1 MISVSGKN
9 WEEEKFNKRIIN
21 KIKVELNLNEL
32 IARDIVLKKFDDEE
46 LYSLNDDLNLINPF
60 SNVTDFKKA
69 VKLLDESIQ
78 NKDKICI
85 IGDYDV
91 DGCISTSLIVK
102 LLNDLKASC
111 FYHIPNR
118 FKDGYGS
125 SVNLL
130 KKIISKKPDLV
141 IMVDNGSNSYEAIN
155 FLNENNIKS
164 LVIDHHEIYKPY
176 PKTNILINPK
186 KISEYSKFDYFSTGV
201 LTYFLLDLFIK
212 KKKIKI
218 NFSKNLYL
226 VLLTIVA
233 DVMPLRKINR
243 IIANKVLKYIDL
255 KDIYFF
261 KKIFDIKKINK
272 PVDIDDFGF
281 LFAPIINSAGRID
294 DPNIVVRLFTSENK
308 YLNDKIINKLIL
320 LNEKR
325 KKIVETTIEKLDL
338 KKINNDKNKIII
350 LENNNINEGIIGIIA
365 SNIKTHFNKPSV
377 VITKSENIYKGSARS
392 TKDFPIGKYIKNAL
406 DNKLLESGGGHNLA
420 AGFTVKKEKIEFF
433 KKFLYDLSNKNYN
446 KLNYKYLSKISLNA
460 IGYNLLS
467 HLKKIEP
474 YGEENLRP
482 FFLIENIKI
491 IQTKILKK
499 KFISCF
505 IKNRNGK
512 LIKAVSFD
520 FLDSEL
526 SLNILNNKNEVNIIV
541 QIKENFWNNK
551 KHIQVIIMDI
561 LPVSNKA

>member
-9 WEEEKFNKRIIN
+9 WEEEKFSKRIID
-21 KIKVELNLNEL
+21 KTKVELNLNEL
-32 IARDIVLKKFDDEE
+32 IARHIVIKKFNDEE
-46 LYSLNDDLNLINPF
+46 LYLLNNNLDLINPF
-60 SNVTDFKKA
+60 TNVTDFQKA
-69 VKLLDESIQ
+69 VKLLDESIK

-102 LLNDLKASC
+102 LLNNLKASF
-111 FYHIPNR
+111 FYYIPNR

-125 SVNLL
+125 SINLL
-130 KKIISKKPDLV
+130 KKIISKKPNLV

-155 FLNENNIKS
+155 YLNENNIKS
-164 LVIDHHEIYKPY
+164 IVIDHHEIYKPY

-201 LTYFLLDLFIK
+201 LTYFFLDLFIK
-212 KKKIKI
+212 KKKIKV

-226 VLLTIVA
+226 VLLSIVA

-243 IIANKVLKYIDL
+243 IIANKVLKYTNL
-255 KDIYFF
+255 KDVYFI
-261 KKIFDIKKINK
+261 KKIFEIKKINK
-272 PVDIDDFGF
+272 PVDIDDFGY

-294 DPNIVVRLFTSENK
+294 DPNIIVRLFTSENK
-308 YLNDKIINKLIL
+308 NLNDKIINKLIL

-325 KKIVETTIEKLDL
+325 KKIVETIIEELDL
-338 KKINNDKNKIII
+338 KRINIDKNKIII

-365 SNIKTHFNKPSV
+365 SNIKTHFNKPSL
-377 VITKSENIYKGSARS
+377 VITKSGNIYKGSARS
-392 TKDFPIGKYIKNAL
+392 TKNFPIGKYIKNAL

-420 AGFTVKKEKIEFF
+420 AGFTIKKEKINLF
-433 KKFLYDLSNKNYN
+433 KNFLYDLSNKNYN
-446 KLNYKYLSKISLNA
+446 ELNYKYLSKISFNA
-460 IGYNLLS
+460 IGNNLLANFNK
-467 HLKKIEP
+467 LEP

-482 FFLIENIKI
+482 FFLIENIKFFK
-491 IQTKILKK
+491 TKILKK
-499 KFISCF
+499 KIISCF

-512 LIKAVSFD
+512 LINAIFFD

-526 SLNILNNKNEVNIIV
+526 ALNILNNKNEVNIIV
-541 QIKENFWNNK
+541 QLKENFWNNK
-551 KHIQVIIMDI
+551 KNIQVVIIDI
-561 LPVSNKA
+561 IPISNKA